1 VSSDPFDPFGDAPAP
16 ASHSSSGSGSKTAT
30 SSSQFGGG
38 VSSLSNDLAGLS
50 FGSSV
55 APSQPQSR
63 STAAAIDPFASDFGN
78 SNRSGGFGNGGAPSM
93 PIHSAPQPAP
103 HASPLDDLFG
113 SGPSLVNL
121 DNLSA
126 PPKTE
131 KVATKPTLGQMNTGG
146 MGGGFGMQQQQQQ
159 QPFGGMQMGG
169 MGGMGF
175 PQQQQQQQQQKAP
188 TQTNSLDFNPFA

>member
-1 VSSDPFDPFGDAPAP
+1 
-16 ASHSSSGSGSKTAT
+16 
-30 SSSQFGGG
+30 
-38 VSSLSNDLAGLS
+38 
-50 FGSSV
+50 
-55 APSQPQSR
+55 
-63 STAAAIDPFASDFGN
+63 
-78 SNRSGGFGNGGAPSM
+78 M

-131 KVATKPTLGQMNTGG
+131 KVAAKPTLGQMNTGG
-146 MGGGFGMQQQQQQ
+146 MGGFGMQQQQQ

-169 MGGMGF
+169 MGGF
-175 PQQQQQQQQQKAP
+175 PQQQQQQKAP